1 MVERTVDHEVL
12 GSYPESGFSIDRTR
26 WPLVTVRI
34 GRTFTAEEFTALY
47 DRALEESAARGD
59 APYLSL
65 IDARAL
71 PVQAF
76 AGVLRATVITLLNRY
91 HTRAQ
96 GRLLAE
102 VIVHDAFLARGT
114 FAVLQ
119 RAYRPAWPLRMFT
132 TVEDAERFCW
142 RVWREGER
150 SGAIDVAGLA
160 AKQRQR

>member
-1 MVERTVDHEVL
+1 MERTVDHEVL

-26 WPLVTVRI
+26 WPLVTVRV
-34 GRTFTAEEFTALY
+34 GRTFTAEEFGTLY
-47 DRALEESAARGD
+47 DRSMEESAARGD

-65 IDARAL
+65 VDARAL

-76 AGVLRATVITLLNRY
+76 AGVLRATTISLLNR
-91 HTRAQ
+91 HQARAR

-114 FAVLQ
+114 FAVVR
-119 RAYRPAWPLRMFT
+119 RAYRPQWPLQFFT

-160 AKQRQR
+160 ARQRQR